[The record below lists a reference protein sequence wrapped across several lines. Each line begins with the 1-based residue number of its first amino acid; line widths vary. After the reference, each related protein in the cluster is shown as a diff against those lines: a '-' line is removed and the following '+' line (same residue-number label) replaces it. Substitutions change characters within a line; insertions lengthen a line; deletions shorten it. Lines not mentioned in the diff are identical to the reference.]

1 MVVTSDSREATR
13 ERLRANEEQFRLL
26 VEGVED
32 YAIFML
38 DPTGRVVTWN
48 TGAQRIKGYRADE
61 IIGQHFSRFYP
72 EQDVRAGKTE
82 FELKIA
88 ARDGRFEDEGWRL
101 RKDGSRFWANVV
113 ITALRDSSGRLLGF
127 AKVTRDL
134 TDRRR
139 LEEER
144 LGRAKAEEALR
155 LRDEFLSIASH
166 ELGTPLTALQLQLQG
181 ILYKIGTT
189 DGEVGKQLQRASRSA
204 DRLAGL
210 VATLLDVS
218 RIATGRFELHL
229 ERFDLSQL
237 AREVV
242 EGLQDA
248 ALAAECELRLNTDHP
263 LVGMWDRLR
272 VEQMLSN
279 LLSNAFKYAAG
290 SPVSLSVLLQG
301 DDAVV
306 EVRDGGPGISEQNL
320 HRIFDRF
327 ERAHPSRQYGG
338 MGLGLY
344 VTRQIAEAHGG
355 AVVARNLPEGG
366 ACFTVRLP
374 FTPIVKQQPAAPA

>member
-1 MVVTSDSREATR
+1 
-13 ERLRANEEQFRLL
+13 
-26 VEGVED
+26 
-32 YAIFML
+32 ML

-48 TGAQRIKGYRADE
+48 AGAQRIKGYRAEE

-82 FELKIA
+82 FELKEA
-88 ARDGRFEDEGWRL
+88 AREGRFEDEGWRI
-101 RKDGSRFWANVV
+101 RKDGSKFWANVI
-113 ITALRDSSGRLLGF
+113 ITALRGPSGVLLGYG
-127 AKVTRDL
+127 KVTRDL

-144 LGRAKAEEALR
+144 LGRAKLEEALR

-166 ELGTPLTALQLQLQG
+166 ELRTPLTALQLQLQS
-181 ILYKIGTT
+181 ILNKIETT

-204 DRLAGL
+204 DRLSSL
-210 VATLLDVS
+210 IATLLDVS

-229 ERFDLSQL
+229 ERFDLNQL

-242 EGLQDA
+242 DGLQDA
-248 ALAAECELRLNTDHP
+248 ALAADCELRLNVDRP
-263 LVGMWDRLR
+263 LVGTWDRLR
-272 VEQMLSN
+272 VEQVLSN

-290 SPVSLSVLLQG
+290 SPVSLSVLPQG
-301 DDAVV
+301 DNAVI

-327 ERAHPSRQYGG
+327 ERAHPSNQYGG

-344 VTRQIAEAHGG
+344 VTRQIVEAHAG

-374 FTPIVKQQPAAPA
+374 CMPELKQQPATPA